1 MADNKIPLN
10 QPGIAGFAT
19 ESWASAEEPRYGE
32 GVAQTT
38 HETVTS
44 TGAATLPLY
53 SVVAVDPATG
63 EIKMAEYTT
72 ESDAYA
78 ILAAPAVF
86 TAGQSMSLPFYRE
99 GHWSMDGLVWDAS
112 FDTDEKKA
120 KAFEGSR
127 SPTLYVSK
135 KLFNNDAINI

>member
-10 QPGIAGFAT
+10 APGIAGFAT
-19 ESWASAEEPRYGE
+19 ESWSSAEEPRYGE
-32 GVAQTT
+32 GVPHTT
-38 HETVTS
+38 HEEVTS
-44 TGAATLPLY
+44 VGAATFALY
-53 SVVAVDPATG
+53 SVVSVSPTG
-63 EIKMAEYTT
+63 QIAMAEYTT

-78 ILAAPAVF
+78 ILAAPAAF

-127 SPTLYVSK
+127 SPTIYVSK
-135 KLFNNDAINI
+135 KLFNNDTIDI